1 MLNYLYAIGL
11 SFLITIIIS
20 PGIIRILT
28 RLKFG
33 QQIRDVGPQT
43 HLVKKGTPTMGGV
56 MIIVAILLTTFGVI
70 RLTDQVLWALF
81 LTLSFG
87 LIGLLDDLIKI
98 IRKRSLG
105 LRAWQKIFGQVVIS
119 GLLALYVFSEPELM
133 EILIP
138 FTRQS
143 INLGLWMIPFLI
155 FVVIGTVNGVNL
167 TDGLDGL
174 ASGVTLIVSLG
185 FALIFILQGNMQ
197 MAAFAFAVAGA
208 CLGFIWFNSHP
219 AQVIMGD
226 TGSFA
231 LGGAVAAMAIFSRS
245 EFFLALI
252 GGVYVIESI
261 TVLMQIS
268 YFKISGGRRIFRM
281 TPIHHHFELVGWKEP
296 QIVAR
301 FIILSLIFTI
311 IGLLGYIGFI
321 K

>member
-70 RLTDQVLWALF
+70 RLTDQVLWSLF

-105 LRAWQKIFGQVVIS
+105 LRAWQKILGQVVIS

-268 YFKISGGRRIFRM
+268 YFKLSGGRRIFRM
-281 TPIHHHFELVGWKEP
+281 TPIHHHFELTGWKEP